1 MNEQKVVFFP
11 PYKIEYFKSTVTFR
25 KISQQNLGCN
35 LLKIRKKMMLVVNLD
50 KNQLQLIT

>member
-35 LLKIRKKMMLVVNLD
+35 LLKVCKKVMLVVSLD

>member
-1 MNEQKVVFFP
+1 MSKRLFFFP

-35 LLKIRKKMMLVVNLD
+35 LLKVRKKVMLVVSLD